1 MKSITI
7 PFDRIKLSISC
18 GLYISLFLMMPAIC
32 LYVSLDPLMIF
43 FLLTI
48 CWFMI
53 KAAIR
58 NVKRLFKKTPICI
71 VDEKEIAIH
80 SLSNETYTMRWN
92 DIEKVVV
99 KEKHHSVQFLLF
111 GKHIKHASGA
121 YMIHID
127 YPFTSHNLELRKQ
140 ELLKYFINH
149 HIPIEKIQKYK
160 KRSAYTCIKYYKN
173 YMK

>member
-1 MKSITI
+1 MKSSTI
-7 PFDRIKLSISC
+7 PFDRIKLMISC
-18 GLYISLFLMMPAIC
+18 VLYTILFLMMPAIC

-58 NVKRLFKKTPICI
+58 NVKRLFKNIPICI
-71 VDEKEIAIH
+71 VNDQEITIY
-80 SLSNETYTMRWN
+80 SLSDEPYIMRWF

-99 KEKHHSVQFLLF
+99 KEKHHRVQFLLF
-111 GKHIKHASGA
+111 GKHIKHASGM

-127 YPFTSHNLELRKQ
+127 YPFSSNNIELRKQ
-140 ELLKYFINH
+140 ELLTCFANH
-149 HIPIEKIQKYK
+149 KIPVEVIQKYK
-160 KRSAYTCIKYYKN
+160 KGVGIHV
-173 YMK
+173 